1 MKNLYLLLFVSL
13 FYSMTQL
20 SSCAQGESFQHV
32 LIETEFGN
40 MKVQLYNSTPKHRD
54 NFVKLVNEKFY
65 DDLLFHRIIKD
76 FMIQGGDPNSRGAAP
91 GVALGS
97 GGPGYLIDNEIG
109 SPHFRGTLAAART
122 GGASNPEKKSSGSQF
137 YIVQGIKQSDAQL
150 NSFEARKG
158 IKYNETQR
166 AIYKE
171 RGGRPDL
178 DAEYT
183 VFGEVVEGMDVIDK
197 IAAVKKAPGDRPIQD
212 VKMKITIAN

>member
-1 MKNLYLLLFVSL
+1 MKNLYLLLLVSVL
-13 FYSMTQL
+13 YLT
-20 SSCAQGESFQHV
+20 SCTQGESYQHV
-32 LIETEFGN
+32 LIETEFGA

-91 GVALGS
+91 GVPLGS

-109 SPHFRGTLAAART
+109 APHFRGTLAAART

-137 YIVQGIKQSDAQL
+137 YIVQGVKQSDAQL
-150 NSFEARKG
+150 NSFEARKKF
-158 IKYNETQR
+158 KYNETQR
-166 AIYKE
+166 KLYKE

-178 DAEYT
+178 DGEYT
-183 VFGEVVEGMDVIDK
+183 VFGEVVEGMEVIDK
-197 IAAVKKAPGDRPIQD
+197 IAAVEKAAGDRPIQD
-212 VKMKITIAN
+212 VKMKITIVN